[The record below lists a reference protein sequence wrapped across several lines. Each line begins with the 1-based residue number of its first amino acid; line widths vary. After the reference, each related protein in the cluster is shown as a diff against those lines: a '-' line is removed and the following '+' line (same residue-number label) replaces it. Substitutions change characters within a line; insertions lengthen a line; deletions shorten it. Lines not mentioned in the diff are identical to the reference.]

1 VKVHNDYLTSAH
13 MLLEKGRQQ
22 STRCRFMISSDNEQ
36 WNQITWGEFLKNTV
50 TYAHVFSYL
59 GIGVD
64 KKAAIFA
71 RTRVEW
77 AYAGIG
83 LQFCRGV
90 LVPLYSSLTP
100 EQIKYIINHSDS
112 EIVITEAERL
122 STIFTI
128 WNEIPQ
134 VNKIILFDIIT
145 ESELAALLKEYNID
159 NNQKMS
165 LSDVKSKILTRDVFY
180 RIGKSLHENEPDR
193 TDKFVNEIQKGDTSA
208 IVYTS
213 GTTGDPK
220 GVVLTYENLYR
231 NSKDWLTV
239 LGPYMPDKRV
249 DLLWLPTSHI
259 FGWGELGL
267 GNVLDFVT
275 YFTNPLDVLNL
286 MPKVKPTVFMSVP
299 AYWEKL
305 YIQAKSWSDVES
317 TQLERLHY
325 LTGGELDFC
334 LSGGA
339 GLKREVKEF
348 YHKAG
353 LFIIEGY
360 GLTECSPTLTM
371 NRKEDYDFDSVGK
384 PFPSV
389 KLKIASDGEILAK
402 GPNVFKGYY
411 KASDATK
418 ESFDSE
424 GWFKTGDI
432 GKLTERG
439 FLKILGRKKEII
451 VTSGGKNISPQLI
464 ESRFN
469 DDPFIEHLV
478 LYGNE
483 KKYLT
488 ALVTLRENAV
498 VKYAQEHNLSF
509 ENFPELT
516 RNPAIISLI
525 QKRIDKINKNLASFE
540 TIKKFY
546 IYSGHLTVEDGHLTA
561 SLKLKRN
568 KVYETFRD
576 NLDALYENQT
586 MTF

>member
-1 VKVHNDYLTSAH
+1 MTEQQKYFTSAH
-13 MLLEKGRQQ
+13 ILLEKGRAK
-22 STRCRFMISSDNEQ
+22 SSNCRFMILSDNGG
-36 WNQITWGEFLKNTV
+36 WNQVTWGAYLENTV
-50 TYAHVFSYL
+50 RFALTLSHF

-64 KKAAIFA
+64 KKVSIFA
-71 RTRVEW
+71 KTRVEW
-77 AYAGIG
+77 AYAGIA

-90 LVPLYSSLTP
+90 FVPVYSSLTP
-100 EQIKYIINHSDS
+100 EQIRYIINHSDS
-112 EIVITEAERL
+112 EIIITETERL
-122 STIFTI
+122 DSIFRI
-128 WNEIPQ
+128 WDHIPHIK
-134 VNKIILFDIIT
+134 KIILFDSV
-145 ESELAALLKEYNID
+145 SEDNLATQLEQFNSRH
-159 NNQKMS
+159 NQRLS
-165 LSDVKSKILTRDVFY
+165 LSDLKNRILSCDDVY
-180 RIGKSLHENEPDR
+180 EMGKSLKDQTPERIDR
-193 TDKFVNEIQKGDTSA
+193 LVDEIQRQDVSA
-208 IVYTS
+208 ILYTS

-231 NSKDWLTV
+231 NSQDWLTV

-267 GNVLDFVT
+267 GNVLEFVT
-275 YFTNPLDVLNL
+275 YFTTPFEVLNL
-286 MPKVKPTVFMSVP
+286 MPEVKPTVFMSVP

-305 YIQAKSWSDVES
+305 YVQAKSWSDNES
-317 TQLERLHY
+317 EQMERLRY

-348 YHKAG
+348 YYKTG

-360 GLTECSPTLTM
+360 GLTETSPTLTM
-371 NRKEDYDFDSVGK
+371 NRKEDFDFDSVGK

-389 KLKIASDGEILAK
+389 ELKLAPDGEILAK

-411 KASDATK
+411 KNPDATQ

-424 GWFKTGDI
+424 GWFKTGDL
-432 GKLTERG
+432 GKWTDQG
-439 FLKILGRKKEII
+439 FLKIIGRKKEII

-488 ALVTLRENAV
+488 ALVTLRHHALSQ
-498 VKYAQEHNLSF
+498 YAKEKDIPFNQFSDLIQH
-509 ENFPELT
+509 
-516 RNPAIISLI
+516 PAIISLI
-525 QKRIDKINKNLASFE
+525 QKKIEEVNKNLASFE

-546 IYSGHLTVEDGHLTA
+546 LCEKNLTVEEGYLTA
-561 SLKLKRN
+561 SLKLKRS
-568 KVYETFRD
+568 KIYEAFGD
-576 NLDALYENQT
+576 KLDALYE
-586 MTF
+586 